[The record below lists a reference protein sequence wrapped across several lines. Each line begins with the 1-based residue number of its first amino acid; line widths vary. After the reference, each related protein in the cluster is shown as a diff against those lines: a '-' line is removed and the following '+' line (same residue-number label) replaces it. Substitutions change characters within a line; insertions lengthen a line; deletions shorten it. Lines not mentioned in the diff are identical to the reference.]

1 MSYCREEGKDGKDR
15 IVFAS
20 REEVSTP
27 SQATIAQEEEEIYD
41 GPTGFVQPNGDLN
54 FGCPCVGGL
63 HAGPCGYE
71 MREFLSSNYYHSK
84 DKEDPRGQGCD
95 DKLDTMMSCI
105 QKHADYYREKMSGDD
120 DEEQEDPF
128 AITENEEDEVSSSHI
143 DVTSSIVKDKEE
155 TPETGSQS
163 WCLSGN

>member
-15 IVFAS
+15 IVFVT

-27 SQATIAQEEEEIYD
+27 SQAMIAQEEEELYD

-71 MREFLSSNYYHSK
+71 MREFLSCNYYNSK

-95 DKLDTMMSCI
+95 EKLDTMMSCI

-120 DEEQEDPF
+120 EEEEDPF
-128 AITENEEDEVSSSHI
+128 TITENEEEEVSSSHI

-155 TPETGSQS
+155 TTETGTQS
-163 WCLSGN
+163 